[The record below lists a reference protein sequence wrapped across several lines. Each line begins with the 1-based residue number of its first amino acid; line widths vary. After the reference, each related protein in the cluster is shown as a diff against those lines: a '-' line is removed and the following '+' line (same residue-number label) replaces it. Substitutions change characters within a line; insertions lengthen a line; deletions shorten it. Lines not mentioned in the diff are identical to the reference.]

1 MRLQDKE
8 RLVEYVNL
16 FVSVLVCFPEVG
28 KICYHRDSGVLCFT
42 FMLKEI
48 SAVTDRE
55 TRLGKIKTG
64 MEQYLRLEKK
74 KTRAFQMISKEIGDY
89 LITEIRR
96 DMDSVTREE
105 ITFLI
110 ELFRLQF
117 MDNIMVEKMDS
128 AFEDEYQWYYEEG
141 EHQRLNDRRIT
152 MDEKS
157 VGNQIVVCREA
168 GKVLVF
174 SN

>member
-1 MRLQDKE
+1 MRLQDNE

-16 FVSVLVCFPEVG
+16 FISILICFPEVG
-28 KICYHRDSGVLCFT
+28 KICYHRDSDVLCFT

-48 SAVTDRE
+48 STVADPT
-55 TRLGKIKTG
+55 I
-64 MEQYLRLEKK
+64 RLEKIETGVEK
-74 KTRAFQMISKEIGDY
+74 YLCLNHRNPFEFQMISKEIGDY
-89 LITEIRR
+89 LIVEVQR
-96 DMDSVTREE
+96 DMDSVTRDEV
-105 ITFLI
+105 TFLI

-117 MDNIMVEKMDS
+117 MENIMVEKMDS
-128 AFEDEYQWYYEEG
+128 AFEDDQWYYEEG
-141 EHQRLNDRRIT
+141 EHQRLNSRRIT

-157 VGNQIVVCREA
+157 IGNQIVVCREA

>member
-1 MRLQDKE
+1 
-8 RLVEYVNL
+8 
-16 FVSVLVCFPEVG
+16 
-28 KICYHRDSGVLCFT
+28 
-42 FMLKEI
+42 
-48 SAVTDRE
+48 
-55 TRLGKIKTG
+55 
-64 MEQYLRLEKK
+64 
-74 KTRAFQMISKEIGDY
+74 
-89 LITEIRR
+89 
-96 DMDSVTREE
+96 MDSVTREE

-128 AFEDEYQWYYEEG
+128 AFEDDYQWYYEDS

>member
-1 MRLQDKE
+1 MRLQDNE

-16 FVSVLVCFPEVG
+16 FVSVLICFPEVG

-48 SAVTDRE
+48 AGVPDR
-55 TRLGKIKTG
+55 KK
-64 MEQYLRLEKK
+64 RLEKIRTGVEKYLHLERK
-74 KTRAFQMISKEIGDY
+74 KSFDFQMISKEVGDY
-89 LITEIRR
+89 LIVEIRR
-96 DMDSVTREE
+96 DMDTVTREE

-128 AFEDEYQWYYEEG
+128 AFEDEYQWYYEDG

>member
-1 MRLQDKE
+1 MPLQDQE
-8 RLVEYVNL
+8 RLGEYVNL
-16 FVSVLVCFPEVG
+16 FISVLVCFPEVG
-28 KICYHRDSGVLCFT
+28 KICYHRDSDVLCVT

-48 SAVTDRE
+48 AALSDRE
-55 TRLGKIKTG
+55 ERLTKIKAG
-64 MEQYLRLEKK
+64 VEKYHRLSHRQNFE
-74 KTRAFQMISKEIGDY
+74 FQMIAKEVGDY
-89 LITEIRR
+89 LIVEIQR
-96 DMDSVTREE
+96 DMDSVSREE
-105 ITFLI
+105 ITFCI

-117 MDNIMVEKMDS
+117 IDHIMVEKMDS
-128 AFEDEYQWYYEEG
+128 GFEDEYQWYYEEG

-157 VGNQIVVCREA
+157 IGNQIVVCREA

>member
-1 MRLQDKE
+1 MRLQDNE

-16 FVSVLVCFPEVG
+16 FVSVLICFPEVG
-28 KICYHRDSGVLCFT
+28 KICYHRDSDVLCFT

-48 SAVTDRE
+48 SGVSDRKE
-55 TRLGKIKTG
+55 RLEKIRTG
-64 MEQYLRLEKK
+64 VEKYLRLEHRKSFD
-74 KTRAFQMISKEIGDY
+74 FQMIPKEVGDY
-89 LITEIRR
+89 LIVEIRR

-128 AFEDEYQWYYEEG
+128 AFEDDYQWYYEDS

-168 GKVLVF
+168 GKLLVF